1 MDGVGTG
8 YRVIDFAIGV
18 DHAVARSTPVF
29 LDTGHCHWQLRR
41 VAAFGMVYRADDDA
55 ALHSVTTTALA
66 ERFAREPVGRLACL
80 RCLFISADGW
90 WLYRPTVL
98 GPLQAFSSPK
108 CAEAKVEFRQ
118 CLNGTMLGSYQYPN
132 CQ

>member
-1 MDGVGTG
+1 
-8 YRVIDFAIGV
+8 
-18 DHAVARSTPVF
+18 
-29 LDTGHCHWQLRR
+29 
-41 VAAFGMVYRADDDA
+41 MVYRADDDA